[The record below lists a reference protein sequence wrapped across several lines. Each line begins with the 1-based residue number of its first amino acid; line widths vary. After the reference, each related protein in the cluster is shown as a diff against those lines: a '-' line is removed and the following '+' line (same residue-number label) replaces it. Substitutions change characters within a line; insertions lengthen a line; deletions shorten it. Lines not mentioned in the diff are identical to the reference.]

1 MSGVVFSQRP
11 AASWVLFC
19 MTRNGA
25 VETARGVGEETLP
38 PRVSILFLF
47 VLLSDQARD
56 NQRDI

>member
-1 MSGVVFSQRP
+1 MWCSQRP

-25 VETARGVGEETLP
+25 VETAQGWEGLCL
-38 PRVSILFLF
+38 PRVSTLFLF

-56 NQRDI
+56 NQREI

>member
-1 MSGVVFSQRP
+1 
-11 AASWVLFC
+11 

-25 VETARGVGEETLP
+25 VETARGLGEETLP